1 MSLQC
6 QKTIDRLCFAT
17 QGSDKVCCCP
27 GLPKFLPTMACQV
40 GLYFLSNS
48 FLMKAAMSFS
58 TLYFSN
64 AYRQP
69 SKAITVDLDVRSW
82 NARLLQV
89 SSEHT
94 VSNMSVLCELQ
105 ERSSPSKKETFVTCV
120 AQSMASCCMSSD
132 MSAFLITAF
141 LSDMVL
147 SLSETAVTRL
157 TSFRQVAKSQIPLAF
172 QLSVRNYMHYF
183 WAKYN
188 NWL

>member
-6 QKTIDRLCFAT
+6 QKRIDRLCSAT

-69 SKAITVDLDVRSW
+69 SEAITVDLDVRSW

-105 ERSSPSKKETFVTCV
+105 ERASPNKKETIALLLSPVLHSQWRPVACLLTCLH
-120 AQSMASCCMSSD
+120 S
-132 MSAFLITAF
+132 
-141 LSDMVL
+141 
-147 SLSETAVTRL
+147 
-157 TSFRQVAKSQIPLAF
+157 
-172 QLSVRNYMHYF
+172 
-183 WAKYN
+183 
-188 NWL
+188 